1 MGYDPVV
8 PSFGFA
14 KAPMQTTIR
23 NLPLPSAE
31 VGRIIPARPLGDE
44 REEHRQPPRTDL
56 EVLRPEASSVSPDR
70 SGRPPRV
77 WENPPRSSGTTGF
90 RPGETFDSRHFSG
103 HRFSREDLLQSA
115 SFQAQHLGQMP
126 PYENEALLRVT
137 ASDAYRQ
144 AGRLSIE
151 YLSGAEPLDITA

>member
-1 MGYDPVV
+1 
-8 PSFGFA
+8 
-14 KAPMQTTIR
+14 MQTTIR

-31 VGRIIPARPLGDE
+31 IGRIVPGRPLGDE
-44 REEHRQPPRTDL
+44 RQEHRQPGRTDL
-56 EVLRPEASSVSPDR
+56 EVLRAEAFPVSPDR
-70 SGRPPRV
+70 PGRPPRL
-77 WENPPRSSGTTGF
+77 WENPPRPHGTIDF
-90 RPGETFDSRHFSG
+90 HPGEPFDVRRFSG

-115 SFQAQHLGQMP
+115 SFQAQHLGQTP

-151 YLSGAEPLDITA
+151 YLSGAEPLDITV